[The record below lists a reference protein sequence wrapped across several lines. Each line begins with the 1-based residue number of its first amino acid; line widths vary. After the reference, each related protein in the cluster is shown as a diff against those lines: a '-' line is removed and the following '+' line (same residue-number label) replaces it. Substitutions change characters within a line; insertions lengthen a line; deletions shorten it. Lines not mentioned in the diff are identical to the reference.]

1 MIKAADILAALKTSN
16 PALLKGLPDQRALRL
31 IRHTL
36 QSVGDA
42 VEKGGEEPVRV
53 MGLGVFRQVTGKKM
67 VDGQAVETQRTVFRR
82 LKAKAPAKA

>member
-31 IRHTL
+31 IRLTL

-42 VEKGGEEPVRV
+42 VENGGEEPVRV
-53 MGLGVFRQVTGKKM
+53 MGLGVFRHVTGKKM
-67 VDGQAVETQRTVFRR
+67 VDGQTVETQRTVFRR
-82 LKAKAPAKA
+82 VKAKAPATA

>member
-1 MIKAADILAALKTSN
+1 MIKATDILAALKTSN

-31 IRHTL
+31 VRLTL

-42 VEKGGEEPVRV
+42 VENGGEEPVRV
-53 MGLGVFRQVTGKKM
+53 MGLGVFRHVTGKKM

-82 LKAKAPAKA
+82 LKVKAPAKA